1 MSDRRLTFRGVNA
14 VWSRHF
20 WLYRKT
26 FIVNCIAPISEPVIY
41 LLAFGLGLSPLI
53 KTVQLSGISVEYLKF
68 LAPGMIAVAVLFQ
81 SFFEGAYGT
90 FIRITFQQTWAAQ
103 LATPLTFNEIFV
115 GDWLWAATKGIIAG
129 TITGLVAVIWG
140 AIPLISLI
148 SHLPVIFLG
157 SVIFAALGLTT
168 AGWVRTVD
176 QINLPVFLFV
186 VPMFTLCG
194 TYFPREGLPLPL
206 RAISAMLPL
215 SPLIDLLRSHL
226 NVPTPLFTDVIVLL
240 GWLIGLGMLSFRLL
254 TKKVFR

>member
-1 MSDRRLTFRGVNA
+1 MARGIFA

-26 FIVNCIAPISEPVIY
+26 FVVNCLAPISEPIIY
-41 LLAFGLGLSPLI
+41 LLAFGFGLSPLI
-53 KTVQLSGISVEYLKF
+53 KTVNVAGSEVEYIRF

-103 LATPLTFNEIFV
+103 LATPLIFPEIFI
-115 GDWLWAATKGIIAG
+115 GDWLWAATKGFIAG
-129 TITGLVAVIWG
+129 IATGLIAVIWG
-140 AIPLISLI
+140 AVSL
-148 SHLPVIFLG
+148 HTLLTQLPFVLLG
-157 SVIFAALGLTT
+157 CLLFSALGLTT

-194 TYFPREGLPLPL
+194 TYFPRDVLPQPL
-206 RAISAMLPL
+206 QMVSRALPL

-226 NVPTPLFTDVIVLL
+226 GDNTAIFPNCLL
-240 GWLIGLGMLSFRLL
+240 LIGWIILLQRLSFWLL
-254 TKKVFR
+254 KRKVFR